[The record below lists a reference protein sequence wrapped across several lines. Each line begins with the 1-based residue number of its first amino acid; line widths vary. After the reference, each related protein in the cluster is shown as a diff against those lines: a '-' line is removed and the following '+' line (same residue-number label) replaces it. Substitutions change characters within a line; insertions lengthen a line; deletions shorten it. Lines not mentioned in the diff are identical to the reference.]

1 MKKSEL
7 LIRAAK
13 ILNSSL
19 ELNTLLRNML
29 DITTEYVE
37 AEASSIIL
45 LDSKNE
51 RLEFYISLGERASKL
66 EKTYLELKKGV
77 AGWVADSGEGVIVD
91 DVTTDDRFYP
101 VIDEASDF
109 KTRSLLCVPLKR
121 TGAVLGVVEALNKK
135 GGEKFTPEDLE
146 VMTALADQMAIAL
159 ENAHLIAK
167 ARRETLEKVTLF
179 EVGKKL
185 SMYLEM
191 DEILEQIVDLLYRV
205 VRYDAVGI
213 YLINSDTQEIE
224 NVVTRGMDPEVE
236 SKLHLKVGQGVV
248 GWVAKMGKSVL
259 VPDVISDERYIRLRP
274 QTASEIAVP
283 IKAGEEI
290 IGVFNLESDRKNAY
304 DENSRELVEA
314 FASQAAVTIERARLY
329 REALEKRRLEG
340 ELSIARQIQST
351 FLPKGDPEVKGFDI
365 AGMNIPSSEVGG
377 DFFDFIKIV
386 ENQLGVA
393 IADVSGKGIPAALIM
408 AAFRASLKAEI
419 LNNYAIRTIFQKV
432 NRLLFESVE
441 REMYVTAV
449 YGVLDT
455 KNRVLTF
462 SNAGH
467 NPPILRRADG
477 SIEYLSEGGVALGVL
492 ELSTYEERP
501 LSLFSGDVLI
511 LYTDGVT
518 EAFSPEGEEFGLH
531 RLVEVINENYELSA
545 RDLLNEIYERVQDF
559 TSDSAQLDDLTMVAI
574 KVLPPGSLFRKD
586 VQRT

>member
-19 ELNTLLRNML
+19 ELDTLLRNML

-51 RLEFYISLGERASKL
+51 RLEFYISLGEKASKL
-66 EKTYLELKKGV
+66 EKTYLELGKGV
-77 AGWVADSGEGVIVD
+77 AGWVTDSGKGVIVD
-91 DVTTDDRFYP
+91 DVTTDERFYP
-101 VIDEASDF
+101 VVDETSDF

-121 TGAVLGVVEALNKK
+121 TGTVLGVVEALNKK
-135 GGEKFTPEDLE
+135 GGGKFTPEDLE
-146 VMTALADQMAIAL
+146 VMTSLADQMAIAL

-167 ARRETLEKVTLF
+167 AKRETLEKLTLF

-185 SMYLEM
+185 SMYLDM
-191 DEILEQIVDLLYRV
+191 DEILERMVDLLYRV

-213 YLINSDTQEIE
+213 YLINSETQEIE

-248 GWVAKMGKSVL
+248 GWVAKTGKSVL
-259 VPDVISDERYIRLRP
+259 IADVGSDERYIRLRP
-274 QTASEIAVP
+274 RTASEIAVP

-290 IGVFNLESDRKNAY
+290 IGVFNLESDQKNAY
-304 DENSRELVEA
+304 DEDNLDLVEA
-314 FASQAAVTIERARLY
+314 FASQAAVTIERARLHE
-329 REALEKRRLEG
+329 EALEKRRLEG
-340 ELSIARQIQST
+340 ELSIARQIQTT
-351 FLPKGDPEVKGFDI
+351 FLPKGDPQVKGFDI

-377 DFFDFIKIV
+377 DFFDFVKIV

-492 ELSTYEERP
+492 ESSTYEERP

-518 EAFSPEGEEFGLH
+518 EAFSPGGEEFGVD

-574 KVLPPGSLFRKD
+574 KVLSPGSLFRKD
-586 VQRT
+586 VHRA

>member
-19 ELNTLLRNML
+19 EVDTLLRNML

-45 LDSKNE
+45 LDSKNQ
-51 RLEFYISLGERASKL
+51 RLEFYISLGQKASKL
-66 EKTYLELKKGV
+66 EKTYLELGKGV
-77 AGWVADSGEGVIVD
+77 AGWVAESGQAAIID
-91 DVTTDDRFYP
+91 DVTSDSRFYP
-101 VIDEASDF
+101 VIDETSDF

-121 TGAVLGVVEALNKK
+121 TDTVLGVVEALNKR
-135 GGEKFTPEDLE
+135 GGKRFTTEDLE
-146 VMTALADQMAIAL
+146 MMTVLADQMAIAL
-159 ENAHLIAK
+159 ENAHLIARAK
-167 ARRETLEKVTLF
+167 RETLEKVTLF

-185 SMYLEM
+185 SMFLDM
-191 DEILEQIVDLLYRV
+191 DEVLEQIVDLLYRV

-213 YLINSDTQEIE
+213 YLIDSETQEIE
-224 NVVTRGMDPEVE
+224 NVVTRGMNPEEE
-236 SKLHLKVGQGVV
+236 SRLHLKVGQGVV

-259 VPDVISDERYIRLRP
+259 VPDVTSDERYIKLRP

-283 IKAGEEI
+283 IRTGEEV
-290 IGVFNLESDRKNAY
+290 IGVFNLESDQKNAY
-304 DENSRELVEA
+304 DENNRELVEA
-314 FASQAAVTIERARLY
+314 FASQAAVTIERARLHK
-329 REALEKRRLEG
+329 EALEKRRLEG
-340 ELSIARQIQST
+340 ELSIARQIQVT
-351 FLPKGDPEVKGFDI
+351 FLPKENPEVKGFDM

-377 DFFDFIKIV
+377 DFFDFIRIV

-441 REMYVTAV
+441 RDMYVTAV

-455 KNRVLTF
+455 KNQVLTF

-467 NPPILRRADG
+467 NPPILRRSNG
-477 SIEYLSEGGVALGVL
+477 SVEYLSEGGVALGVL
-492 ELSTYEERP
+492 ESSTYEERP
-501 LSLFSGDVLI
+501 LSLFPGDVLI

-518 EAFSPEGEEFGLH
+518 EAFSPGGEEFGPD
-531 RLVEVINENYELSA
+531 RLVEVINEKHELPA
-545 RDLLNEIYERVQDF
+545 RDLLSEIYARVRDF
-559 TSDSAQLDDLTMVAI
+559 TKDSAKLDDLTMVAV
-574 KVLPPGSLFRKD
+574 KVLSQ
-586 VQRT
+586 QRVSGGNGHRS

>member
-19 ELNTLLRNML
+19 ELDTLLRNML

-45 LDSKNE
+45 LDSKNQ
-51 RLEFYISLGERASKL
+51 RLEFYISLGEKASTV
-66 EKTYLELKKGV
+66 EKTYLELGKGV
-77 AGWVADSGEGVIVD
+77 AGWVVESGQGVIID
-91 DVTTDDRFYP
+91 DVSSDNRFYP
-101 VIDEASDF
+101 VVDETSDF

-135 GGEKFTPEDLE
+135 GGGKFTPEDLE
-146 VMTALADQMAIAL
+146 VMNALADQMAIAL
-159 ENAHLIAK
+159 ENARLIAK
-167 ARRETLEKVTLF
+167 AKRETLEKLTLF

-185 SMYLEM
+185 SMYLDM
-191 DEILEQIVDLLYRV
+191 DEILERMVDLLYRV
-205 VRYDAVGI
+205 VRYDVVGI

-248 GWVAKMGKSVL
+248 GWVAKTGKSVL
-259 VPDVISDERYIRLRP
+259 IADVGSDERYIRLRP

-283 IKAGEEI
+283 IESGEEI
-290 IGVFNLESDRKNAY
+290 VGVFNLESDQKNAY
-304 DENSRELVEA
+304 DENNRELVEA

-340 ELSIARQIQST
+340 ELSIARQIQTT
-351 FLPKGDPEVKGFDI
+351 FLPKGDPQVKGFDI

-518 EAFSPEGEEFGLH
+518 EAFSPGREEFGVD

-574 KVLPPGSLFRKD
+574 KVLPPGSPFRKD

>member
-19 ELNTLLRNML
+19 ELDTLLRNML

-37 AEASSIIL
+37 AEGSSIIL

-51 RLEFYISLGERASKL
+51 RLEFYISLGEKASKL
-66 EKTYLELKKGV
+66 EKTYLELGKGV
-77 AGWVADSGEGVIVD
+77 AGWVTDSGEGVIVE
-91 DVTTDDRFYP
+91 DVTTDERFYP
-101 VIDEASDF
+101 VVDETSDF

-121 TGAVLGVVEALNKK
+121 TGTTLGVVEALNKK

-146 VMTALADQMAIAL
+146 VMTSLADQMAIAL
-159 ENAHLIAK
+159 ENAHLIARAK
-167 ARRETLEKVTLF
+167 RETLEKVTLF

-191 DEILEQIVDLLYRV
+191 DEILEQIVELLYRV
-205 VRYDAVGI
+205 VRYDAIGI
-213 YLINSDTQEIE
+213 YLVNNETLEIE
-224 NVVTRGMDPEVE
+224 KVVTRGVDPEVE
-236 SKLHLKVGQGVV
+236 STLHLKVGEGIV
-248 GWVAKMGKSVL
+248 GWVAKTGKSVL
-259 VPDVISDERYIRLRP
+259 VPDVTSDSRYLKHRP

-290 IGVFNLESDRKNAY
+290 IGVFNLESDQKNAY

-340 ELSIARQIQST
+340 ELSIARQIQTT

>member
-19 ELNTLLRNML
+19 ELDTLLRNML

-45 LDSKNE
+45 LDSKNK
-51 RLEFYISLGERASKL
+51 RLDFYISLGERASKL

-77 AGWVADSGEGVIVD
+77 AGWVADSGEAVTVD
-91 DVTTDDRFYP
+91 DVSTDDRFYP
-101 VIDEASDF
+101 VVDEASHF
-109 KTRSLLCVPLKR
+109 KTHSLLCVPLKR
-121 TGAVLGVVEALNKK
+121 TGTVLGVVEALNKK
-135 GGEKFTPEDLE
+135 GGGKFTPEDLE

-167 ARRETLEKVTLF
+167 AKRETLEKVTLF

-213 YLINSDTQEIE
+213 YLINSETQEIE
-224 NVVTRGMDPEVE
+224 NVVTRGMDPEME

-248 GWVAKMGKSVL
+248 GWVAKTARSVL
-259 VPDVISDERYIRLRP
+259 IADVASDERYIRLRP

-283 IKAGEEI
+283 IKSGEETV
-290 IGVFNLESDRKNAY
+290 GVFNLESDQKNAY

-314 FASQAAVTIERARLY
+314 FASQAAVTIERARLHE
-329 REALEKRRLEG
+329 EALEKRRLEE
-340 ELSIARQIQST
+340 ELSIARQIQTT
-351 FLPKGDPEVKGFDI
+351 FLPKGDPQAKGFDI

-467 NPPILRRADG
+467 NPPILRRSNG

-492 ELSTYEERP
+492 ESSTYEERP

-518 EAFSPEGEEFGLH
+518 EAFNPEGEEFGVD
-531 RLVEVINENYELSA
+531 RLVEVIDQSYELSA
-545 RDLLNEIYERVQDF
+545 RDLLNEMYEKVRDF
-559 TSDSAQLDDLTMVAI
+559 TSDSAKLDDLTMVAL
-574 KVLPPGSLFRKD
+574 KVLP
-586 VQRT
+586 

>member
-19 ELNTLLRNML
+19 ELDTLLRNML

-45 LDSKNE
+45 LDSKNQ
-51 RLEFYISLGERASKL
+51 RLEFYISLGEKASKL
-66 EKTYLELKKGV
+66 EKTYLELGKGV
-77 AGWVADSGEGVIVD
+77 AGWVVKSGQGVIID
-91 DVTTDDRFYP
+91 DVSSDNRFYP
-101 VIDEASDF
+101 VVDETSDF

-135 GGEKFTPEDLE
+135 GGGKFTPEDLE
-146 VMTALADQMAIAL
+146 VMTSLADQMAIAL

-167 ARRETLEKVTLF
+167 AKRETLEKLTLF

-185 SMYLEM
+185 SMYLDM

-213 YLINSDTQEIE
+213 YLIDSDTQDIE

-248 GWVAKMGKSVL
+248 GWVAKTGKSVL
-259 VPDVISDERYIRLRP
+259 IADVASDERYIRLRP

-283 IKAGEEI
+283 IKTGDEI
-290 IGVFNLESDRKNAY
+290 IGVFNLESDHKKAY
-304 DENSRELVEA
+304 DENNRELVEA
-314 FASQAAVTIERARLY
+314 FASQAAVTIERARLHK
-329 REALEKRRLEG
+329 EALEKRRLEE
-340 ELSIARQIQST
+340 ELSIARQIQTT
-351 FLPKGDPEVKGFDI
+351 FLPKGDPQVKGFDI

-432 NRLLFESVE
+432 NRLLFESIE

-477 SIEYLSEGGVALGVL
+477 SIEYLSDGGVALGVL

-518 EAFSPEGEEFGLH
+518 EAFSPGGEEFGVD

-559 TSDSAQLDDLTMVAI
+559 TSDSAQLDDLTMVTI
-574 KVLPPGSLFRKD
+574 KVLSPGSLFRKD
-586 VQRT
+586 VHRA

>member
-7 LIRAAK
+7 LMRAAK

-19 ELNTLLRNML
+19 ELDTLLRNML
-29 DITTEYVE
+29 NITTEYVE

-51 RLEFYISLGERASKL
+51 RLEFYISLGEKVSKL
-66 EKTYLELKKGV
+66 EKTYLELGKGV
-77 AGWVADSGEGVIVD
+77 AGWVADSGKGVVVD
-91 DVTTDDRFYP
+91 DVSTDDRFYP
-101 VIDEASDF
+101 VVDETSEF

-135 GGEKFTPEDLE
+135 GGGKFTPEDLE
-146 VMTALADQMAIAL
+146 VMNALADQMAIAL

-167 ARRETLEKVTLF
+167 AKRETLEKVTLF

-185 SMYLEM
+185 SMYLDM

-213 YLINSDTQEIE
+213 YLINSETQEIE

-290 IGVFNLESDRKNAY
+290 IGVFNLESDQKNAY
-304 DENSRELVEA
+304 DEENLDLVEA
-314 FASQAAVTIERARLY
+314 FASQAAVTIERARLHQ
-329 REALEKRRLEG
+329 EALEKRRLEG
-340 ELSIARQIQST
+340 ELSIARQIQTT
-351 FLPKGDPEVKGFDI
+351 FLPKGDPQVKGFDI

-432 NRLLFESVE
+432 NRLLFESIE

-477 SIEYLSEGGVALGVL
+477 SIEYLSDGGVALGVL

-531 RLVEVINENYELSA
+531 RLVEVIEEKYELSA

-586 VQRT
+586 VHRA

>member
-19 ELNTLLRNML
+19 ELDTLLRNML
-29 DITTEYVE
+29 DITAEYVE

-45 LDSKNE
+45 LDSKNK
-51 RLEFYISLGERASKL
+51 RLEFYISLGEKASKL
-66 EKTYLELKKGV
+66 EKTYLELGKGV
-77 AGWVADSGEGVIVD
+77 AGWVTESGEGVIVD
-91 DVTTDDRFYP
+91 DVSTDDRFYP
-101 VIDEASDF
+101 VVDETSHF
-109 KTRSLLCVPLKR
+109 KTHSLLCVPLKR

-135 GGEKFTPEDLE
+135 GGGKFTPEDLE
-146 VMTALADQMAIAL
+146 VMTVLADQMAIAL
-159 ENAHLIAK
+159 ENAHLIARAK
-167 ARRETLEKVTLF
+167 RETLEKVTLF

-213 YLINSDTQEIE
+213 YLINSETQDIE
-224 NVVTRGMDPEVE
+224 NVVTRGMNPEEE

-248 GWVAKMGKSVL
+248 GWVAKMRKSVL

-283 IKAGEEI
+283 INAGEEI
-290 IGVFNLESDRKNAY
+290 IGVFNLESDQKNAY

-329 REALEKRRLEG
+329 KEALEKRRLEG
-340 ELSIARQIQST
+340 ELSIARQIQTT
-351 FLPKGDPEVKGFDI
+351 FLPKGDPQVKGFDI
-365 AGMNIPSSEVGG
+365 AGINIPSSEVGG

-386 ENQLGVA
+386 ENQLGIA

-432 NRLLFESVE
+432 NRLLFQSIE

-467 NPPILRRADG
+467 NPPILRRSDG
-477 SIEYLSEGGVALGVL
+477 SIGYLSEGGLALGVL
-492 ELSTYEERP
+492 ESSTYEERP
-501 LSLFSGDVLI
+501 LGLLSGDVLI

-518 EAFSPEGEEFGLH
+518 EAFSPEAEEFGLQ
-531 RLVEVINENYELSA
+531 RLVEVIKEKYELSA

-559 TSDSAQLDDLTMVAI
+559 TGDSVQLDDLTMVAI
-574 KVLPPGSLFRKD
+574 KVLPPESVLRKD
-586 VQRT
+586 VQRA

>member
-19 ELNTLLRNML
+19 ELDTLLRNML

-45 LDSKNE
+45 LDSKNK
-51 RLEFYISLGERASKL
+51 RLDFYISLGERASKL

-77 AGWVADSGEGVIVD
+77 AGWVADSGEAVTVD
-91 DVTTDDRFYP
+91 DVSTDDRFYP
-101 VIDEASDF
+101 VVDEASHF
-109 KTRSLLCVPLKR
+109 KTHSLLCVPLKR
-121 TGAVLGVVEALNKK
+121 TGTVLGVVEALNKK
-135 GGEKFTPEDLE
+135 GGGKFTPEDLE

-167 ARRETLEKVTLF
+167 AKRETLEKVTLF

-213 YLINSDTQEIE
+213 YLINSETQEIE
-224 NVVTRGMDPEVE
+224 NVVTRGMDPEME

-248 GWVAKMGKSVL
+248 GWVAKTARSVL
-259 VPDVISDERYIRLRP
+259 IADVASDERYIRLRP

-283 IKAGEEI
+283 IKSGEETV
-290 IGVFNLESDRKNAY
+290 GVFNLESDQKNAY

-314 FASQAAVTIERARLY
+314 FASQAAVTIERARLHE
-329 REALEKRRLEG
+329 EALEKRRLEE
-340 ELSIARQIQST
+340 ELSIARQIQTT
-351 FLPKGDPEVKGFDI
+351 FLPKGDPQAKGFDI

-467 NPPILRRADG
+467 NPPILRRSNG

-492 ELSTYEERP
+492 ESSTYEERP

-518 EAFSPEGEEFGLH
+518 EAFSPEGEEFGVD
-531 RLVEVINENYELSA
+531 RLVEVIDQSYELSA
-545 RDLLNEIYERVQDF
+545 RDLLNEMYEKVRDF
-559 TSDSAQLDDLTMVAI
+559 TSDSAKLDDLTMVAL
-574 KVLPPGSLFRKD
+574 KVLP
-586 VQRT
+586 

>member
-19 ELNTLLRNML
+19 ELDTLLRNML

-45 LDSKNE
+45 LDSKNQ
-51 RLEFYISLGERASKL
+51 RLEFYISLGEKASTV
-66 EKTYLELKKGV
+66 EKTYLELGKGV
-77 AGWVADSGEGVIVD
+77 AGWVVESGRGVIID
-91 DVTTDDRFYP
+91 DVSSDNRFYP
-101 VIDEASDF
+101 VIDETSDF

-121 TGAVLGVVEALNKK
+121 TGTVLGVVEALNKK

-146 VMTALADQMAIAL
+146 VMTSLADQMAIAL

-167 ARRETLEKVTLF
+167 AKRETLEKLTLF

-185 SMYLEM
+185 SMYLDM
-191 DEILEQIVDLLYRV
+191 DEILERMVDLLYRV

-213 YLINSDTQEIE
+213 YLINSETQEIE
-224 NVVTRGMDPEVE
+224 NVVTRGMEPEME
-236 SKLHLKVGQGVV
+236 SKLHLKVGPGVG
-248 GWVAKMGKSVL
+248 GWVAKTGKSVL
-259 VPDVISDERYIRLRP
+259 IADVGSDERYIRLRP

-283 IKAGEEI
+283 IESGEEI
-290 IGVFNLESDRKNAY
+290 VGVFNLESDQKNAY
-304 DENSRELVEA
+304 DENNRELVEA
-314 FASQAAVTIERARLY
+314 FASQAAVTIERARLHE
-329 REALEKRRLEG
+329 EALERRRLEG
-340 ELSIARQIQST
+340 ELSIARQIQTT
-351 FLPKGDPEVKGFDI
+351 FLPKGDPQVKGFDI

-518 EAFSPEGEEFGLH
+518 EAFSPGGEEFGVD

-574 KVLPPGSLFRKD
+574 KVLSPGSLFRKD

>member
-7 LIRAAK
+7 LISAAK

-19 ELNTLLRNML
+19 ELDTLLRNML

-45 LDSKNE
+45 LDSKNK

-66 EKTYLELKKGV
+66 EKTYLELGKGV
-77 AGWVADSGEGVIVD
+77 AGWVTDSGEGVIVD
-91 DVTTDDRFYP
+91 DVSTDDRFYP
-101 VIDEASDF
+101 VIDETSHF
-109 KTRSLLCVPLKR
+109 KTHSLLCVPLKR
-121 TGAVLGVVEALNKK
+121 TGTTLGVVEALNKK
-135 GGEKFTPEDLE
+135 GGGKFTPEDLE

-167 ARRETLEKVTLF
+167 AKRETLEKVTLF

-213 YLINSDTQEIE
+213 YLINSETQDIE
-224 NVVTRGMDPEVE
+224 NVVTRGMNPEEE
-236 SKLHLKVGQGVV
+236 SRLHLKVGQGVV

-274 QTASEIAVP
+274 QTGSEMAVP
-283 IKAGEEI
+283 IKTGEEI
-290 IGVFNLESDRKNAY
+290 IGVFNLESDQKNAY
-304 DENSRELVEA
+304 DENSRELLEA

-329 REALEKRRLEG
+329 KEALEKRRLEG
-340 ELSIARQIQST
+340 ELSIARQIQTT
-351 FLPKGDPEVKGFDI
+351 FLPKGDPEVNGFDI
-365 AGMNIPSSEVGG
+365 AGINIPSSQVGG

-386 ENQLGVA
+386 ENQLGIA

-432 NRLLFESVE
+432 NRLLFESIE

-467 NPPILRRADG
+467 NPPILRRFDG
-477 SIEYLSEGGVALGVL
+477 SIGYLSEGGIALGVL
-492 ELSTYEERP
+492 ESSTYEERP
-501 LSLFSGDVLI
+501 LGLLSGDVLI

-518 EAFSPEGEEFGLH
+518 EAFSPEGEEFGLQ
-531 RLVEVINENYELSA
+531 RLVEVIEEKYELSA

-559 TSDSAQLDDLTMVAI
+559 TGDSVQLDDLTMVAI
-574 KVLPPGSLFRKD
+574 KVLPPESVLRKD
-586 VQRT
+586 VQRA

>member
-1 MKKSEL
+1 
-7 LIRAAK
+7 
-13 ILNSSL
+13 
-19 ELNTLLRNML
+19 ML

-51 RLEFYISLGERASKL
+51 RLEFYISLGEKASTV
-66 EKTYLELKKGV
+66 EKTYLELGKGV
-77 AGWVADSGEGVIVD
+77 AGWVVESGQGVIID
-91 DVTTDDRFYP
+91 DVSSDNRFYP
-101 VIDEASDF
+101 VIDETSDF

-121 TGAVLGVVEALNKK
+121 TGTTLGVVEALNKK
-135 GGEKFTPEDLE
+135 GGGKFTPEDLE
-146 VMTALADQMAIAL
+146 VMNALADQMAIAL
-159 ENAHLIAK
+159 ENAHLIARAK
-167 ARRETLEKVTLF
+167 RETLEKVTLF

-236 SKLHLKVGQGVV
+236 SKLHLKVGQGVL
-248 GWVAKMGKSVL
+248 GWVAKTGKSVL
-259 VPDVISDERYIRLRP
+259 IADVASDERYIRLRP

-283 IKAGEEI
+283 IKTGDEI
-290 IGVFNLESDRKNAY
+290 IGVFNLESDHKKAY
-304 DENSRELVEA
+304 DENNRELVEA
-314 FASQAAVTIERARLY
+314 FASQAAVTIERARLHK
-329 REALEKRRLEG
+329 EALEKRRLEE
-340 ELSIARQIQST
+340 ELSIARQIQTT
-351 FLPKGDPEVKGFDI
+351 FLPKGDPQVRGFDI

-477 SIEYLSEGGVALGVL
+477 SIEYLSDGGVALGVL

-501 LSLFSGDVLI
+501 LSLFSGDILI

-518 EAFSPEGEEFGLH
+518 EAFSPEGEEFGVD

-559 TSDSAQLDDLTMVAI
+559 TNDSAQLDDLTMVAI
-574 KVLPPGSLFRKD
+574 KVLPPRSLLRND
-586 VQRT
+586 VQRA